1 MGLARRVGGRDWS
14 RGRAALALLAGG
26 LLVGVALLGDFTPL
40 QAQEGDATQEQ
51 GSGTQ
56 VGIRLVDLVDR
67 ITHTIV
73 HQFTVEVDSL
83 TASAAYEVIVS
94 SDTAALGI
102 DSCGTTSQTQ
112 LVTGTASHAF
122 KVIVYA
128 CAVDGG
134 TVTAEVRRSGS
145 STAAASASQGVTVLP
160 IPDYVPADERPARGA
175 RGATRNVARAGTPG
189 IVQNVQVAERGP
201 TSFKITWSPPAGNGG
216 EPLTGY
222 GLLIWH
228 KDVSQPPY
236 DQAASI
242 GVTDNHTF
250 TGLQPSN
257 TYNFRIHA
265 CNGTDSCGW
274 WTDILEATTTAATPA
289 PGVPTAPHSIL
300 SDQIVSSSFRVR
312 WSPHAETGGSALTG
326 FGILVRQSGSSW
338 DESRTVW
345 VDEDPPHRYSV
356 TGRDPHTTYV
366 VKIKSCNGSGGQ
378 SSCSDWSSD
387 HRVTTTAVE
396 VNTGTRPVVQDP
408 VTPNCP
414 YTTETKTAWGK
425 PQNLDVTPHEG
436 REITLCW
443 TPVTGATGYTVSA
456 THEPTASSPAYTT
469 VEDIASGS
477 STNLV
482 IHLDDI
488 YVTTPKVGLGN
499 HRAFGLKVTAT
510 QTSSS
515 VTHESDM
522 IIIIDT
528 PITKADGK
536 STSGVGN
543 GKVLVKW
550 KPVTDIL
557 GDAFSEG
564 EYDLR
569 YRKSLAIYNAYSPRI
584 SNFFESTG
592 DPEENKTSPFAIRNL
607 AKNAVYAIQLVYRAE
622 GPSANTADD
631 DIWVF
636 AARHAYAW
644 VSDQPIADGSRVAG
658 VPVTGRVKDT
668 TFSYKICTTTFL
680 LDNRV
685 ESWVPLITAAFDR
698 WQAAVTTDLITIERD
713 TDPCT
718 DYHSVASDILDHYV
732 ILNTSPAFSDY
743 SHDDL
748 VDLVEH
754 FIDTAIR
761 ERVARL
767 HRDDGAANEIKMFN
781 DDEGVEGY
789 LRKQEV
795 FSEIALDIGHRTGCW
810 YFDIGSSPGV
820 VVWKLDDAVL
830 MCYAPYI
837 VDRHISGDIFIRQ
850 SKFST
855 DALLRPAEHAK
866 FNMCS
871 SVTLNNA
878 KDSAYKSFLHE
889 VGHSLG
895 IGGDAGGHSATNVTS
910 VVNYVADPA
919 DCSPYPA
926 DIMALYALYQTR

>member
-1 MGLARRVGGRDWS
+1 MMDAPVLTP
-14 RGRAALALLAGG
+14 RASQA
-26 LLVGVALLGDFTPL
+26 PL
-40 QAQEGDATQEQ
+40 PAQEDEGTATEDQT
-51 GSGTQ
+51 GAGPT
-56 VGIRLVDLVDR
+56 IRLVDLVDR
-67 ITHTIV
+67 ITYTIV
-73 HQFTVEVDSL
+73 HQFTVEVDYL
-83 TASAAYEVIVS
+83 TASEAYEVIVS

-145 STAAASASQGVTVLP
+145 SSAEASASQGLTVLP

-175 RGATRNVARAGTPG
+175 RGATRNVARVGTPG

-265 CNGTDSCGW
+265 CNDTDSCGW
-274 WTDILEATTTAATPA
+274 WTDILEATTEPETTPT
-289 PGVPTAPHSIL
+289 PGSPTAPHSIL
-300 SDQIVSSSFRVR
+300 SDQVGANSFRVR

-338 DESRTVW
+338 DESRTTY

-356 TGRDPHTTYV
+356 TGLDPGTTYV
-366 VKIKSCNGSGGQ
+366 VKIKSCNGPDGE
-378 SSCSDWSSD
+378 SSCSAWSSD

-396 VNTGTRPVVQDP
+396 VNTGTRPIVLDP

-414 YTTETKTAWGK
+414 YTTKTKTAWGK

-443 TPVTGATGYTVSA
+443 TPVTGADGYTVTA
-456 THEPTASSPAYTT
+456 THVPTTSSPNFHT
-469 VEDIASGS
+469 VNSIPYGS
-477 STNLV
+477 TGYLV
-482 IHLDDI
+482 IDLDDI
-488 YVTTPKVGLGN
+488 YSTTPKVGLGN
-499 HRAFGLKVTAT
+499 HRAFGLRVTAT
-510 QTSSS
+510 QTGSSAA
-515 VTHESDM
+515 HESDM

-536 STSGVGN
+536 SVSGVGN
-543 GKVLVKW
+543 GKVVVEW
-550 KPVTDIL
+550 NSVGDIL
-557 GDAFSEG
+557 GDAYSQG

-569 YRKSLAIYNAYSPRI
+569 HRKSLAIYNAYSPRI

-607 AKNAVYAIQLVYRAE
+607 ATNAVYGIQLVYRAE
-622 GPSANTADD
+622 GPSADTADD

-644 VSDQPIADGSRVAG
+644 VSDQPIPDGSRVAG

-685 ESWVPLITAAFDR
+685 ESWVSLITAAFDR

-718 DYHSVASDILDHYV
+718 DYHTVASLILDHYV
-732 ILNTSPAFSDY
+732 ILNTSPAFSGY

-810 YFDIGSSPGV
+810 YFDIGSSPGM

-837 VDRHISGDIFIRQ
+837 VDRDISGDIFIRQ

-855 DALLRPAEHAK
+855 DALLRPAEDAK

-889 VGHSLG
+889 VGHALG